1 MGSHLFKLLFTDRF
15 DIHPSQVA
23 ICELI
28 IESDCLNKRT
38 DWSKLYAFLLFL
50 FFLSYFWVIKTHT
63 CFCTLFSL
71 SFLCFF
77 QNITFRVT
85 KLPNT
90 CSFCI
95 LISSLMERS
104 LQYGMCFFWIY
115 SWFCFH
121 TQVAFRAQLSTNSE
135 SIVLLDDVSVQT
147 GACSPRGSCDF
158 ESGKCTWVNVAN
170 GVIDGRDWINADGHY
185 SGPLVD
191 YTTHTAD
198 GESLLLYLLCLLIL
212 QTFFT
217 SQMIY
222 SIRTAV

>member
-1 MGSHLFKLLFTDRF
+1 
-15 DIHPSQVA
+15 
-23 ICELI
+23 
-28 IESDCLNKRT
+28 
-38 DWSKLYAFLLFL
+38 
-50 FFLSYFWVIKTHT
+50 
-63 CFCTLFSL
+63 
-71 SFLCFF
+71 
-77 QNITFRVT
+77 
-85 KLPNT
+85 
-90 CSFCI
+90 
-95 LISSLMERS
+95 
-104 LQYGMCFFWIY
+104 MCFFCVY

-121 TQVAFRAQLSTNSE
+121 TQVAFKAQLSTNSE

-170 GVIDGRDWINADGHY
+170 GVTDGRDWIHADGHY
-185 SGPLVD
+185 RGPLVD

-222 SIRTAV
+222 QDSCLDNTFFFYFLLLFQACFFWAHLRETHKAKKLVLCWSQKRSSLPVTLVLSSGTIWMEGLLLLSHLFASAKESSLPLLDCQVWLMQFL